1 MAQQG
6 KKPMEISWIDD
17 ERKTD
22 MVHTD
27 CLVHTEHPG
36 KKGRREDE
44 QKLERLMSQGCAPGE
59 KSDNYGLNEMKLEP
73 GVVGNPAR

>member
-1 MAQQG
+1 MVAQQG
-6 KKPMEISWIDD
+6 KKPMEISWIDN

-27 CLVHTEHPG
+27 RLVHTEHPG

-44 QKLERLMSQGCAPGE
+44 QKLERLMSQGM
-59 KSDNYGLNEMKLEP
+59 SLW
-73 GVVGNPAR
+73 

>member
-1 MAQQG
+1 MVAQQG
-6 KKPMEISWIDD
+6 KKLTEMSWIDD

-27 CLVHTEHPG
+27 RLVHADHSG

-44 QKLERLMSQGCAPGE
+44 QKLERLMSRGM
-59 KSDNYGLNEMKLEP
+59 SLW
-73 GVVGNPAR
+73 